1 MTKTIVFVHGWALGP
16 DFWDPIALRVTG
28 FSVQRADLGFR
39 GTLAKPLVER
49 PFVIAHSLGLMW
61 ALDHLPRPWD
71 GLIAVNSFTRFSR
84 LDNFPG
90 VEPRLVG
97 RMKSK
102 LDQDPTGVA
111 ADFLRRC
118 GIENPKTDGL
128 DKQML
133 TQGLDWLAEGDQRRD
148 FEKLDCPILAVA
160 GSNDPIVTLDHSRAS
175 FPQHRLTVSDGGG
188 HLLPMTHADWLA
200 SRINAALN
208 GDWTP

>member
-16 DFWDPIALRVTG
+16 DFWDPIARKLPGMT
-28 FSVQRADLGFR
+28 VQRADLGFY
-39 GTLAKPLVER
+39 GTPAKPVVER

-61 ALDHLPRPWD
+61 ALEHLPRPWD

-90 VEPRLVG
+90 VEARLVG

-102 LDQDPTGVA
+102 LDQDSAGVA

-118 GIENPKTDGL
+118 GMDDPKTNGY

-133 TQGLDWLAEGDQRRD
+133 AQGLDWLAEGDQRRD

-160 GSNDPIVTLDHSRAS
+160 GRNDPIVTLDHSRAS
-175 FPQHRLTVSDGGG
+175 FPHHRLTVSDCGG
-188 HLLPMTHADWLA
+188 HLLPLTHTEWLA

-208 GDWTP
+208 GNWTP